1 MQGEYAMKRFLFARA
16 GSREAGFTLIE
27 LGIVITFVG
36 IPAAVALPRFVTLQ
50 RDARISKA
58 QSIMGTIKA
67 AAYLAKARCEVD
79 LAQGYTGVCTSSA
92 GQVNMDGALVAMVN
106 RYPDASSTGIDI
118 ASQVRAAGGVTITQ
132 GTGVRTY
139 DVVGASIP
147 SQCRITYTA
156 AAANQAP
163 LITLDT
169 SGC

>member
-1 MQGEYAMKRFLFARA
+1 MKRNTSWASSYAWAR
-16 GSREAGFTLIE
+16 GSAAGFTLIE
-27 LGIVITFVG
+27 LVIVITIVG
-36 IPAAVALPRFVTLQ
+36 ILAAVALPRFVNLQ

-118 ASQVRAAGGVTITQ
+118 ASQVSAAEGFTITQ

>member
-1 MQGEYAMKRFLFARA
+1 MSRLSFARIS
-16 GSREAGFTLIE
+16 GRDAGFTLIE
-27 LGIVITFVG
+27 LVIVITIVG
-36 IPAAVALPRFVTLQ
+36 ILAAVALPRFVNLQ

-58 QSIMGTIKA
+58 QSILGTIKA

-79 LAQGYTGVCTSSA
+79 LAQGYAGVCESA
-92 GQVNMDGALVAMVN
+92 GGKVIMDGADVNMIN
-106 RYPDASSTGIDI
+106 RYPDATALGIDI
-118 ASQVRAAGGVTITQ
+118 ASQVSSAEGFTITQ

-139 DVVGASIP
+139 DVIGASIP
-147 SQCRITYTA
+147 SQCRISYTA